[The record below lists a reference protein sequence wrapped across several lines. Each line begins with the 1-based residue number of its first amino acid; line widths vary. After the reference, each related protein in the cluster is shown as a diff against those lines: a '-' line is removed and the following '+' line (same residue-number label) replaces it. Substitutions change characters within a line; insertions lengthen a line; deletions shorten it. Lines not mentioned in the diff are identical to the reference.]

1 MVGNVGQLV
10 ESMNAA
16 NNAKLTQNTANTNS
30 GNFKNYLDT
39 ALLNS
44 RSGLLTNG
52 LFSSGLSSG
61 YSYLNPLSGS
71 VWQTAMLEALRDEL
85 KKGRSSEDKESEDLQ
100 EESSDSQTQKTK
112 KEDWARIRVIRRYQ
126 SPVLEENKKEGIL
139 L

>member
-16 NNAKLTQNTANTNS
+16 NNAKLNQNTANTNS

>member
-16 NNAKLTQNTANTNS
+16 NNAKLHQNTSNS
-30 GNFKNYLDT
+30 TSDIFKNYLDT

-44 RSGLLTNG
+44 RGG
-52 LFSSGLSSG
+52 LFSDGLGSG

-85 KKGRSSEDKESEDLQ
+85 KKGRESEDEKSDDL
-100 EESSDSQTQKTK
+100 EEETSSPKAQKEK

-126 SPVLEENKKEGIL
+126 APMVEGNKSKKEIVV
-139 L
+139 